1 MRVVIIACL
10 FLFVSCKGESVPK
23 DVFSKQKM
31 GDVMYAILLADEWVD
46 YTRMYDSTYMNFSKR
61 AAIYDSVFQ
70 LHGISKQDYQK
81 SMAYYQGRPDVLK
94 DILEEL
100 SKRGDTT
107 SVRKIKP
114 LSTNAR

>member
-1 MRVVIIACL
+1 
-10 FLFVSCKGESVPK
+10 
-23 DVFSKQKM
+23 
-31 GDVMYAILLADEWVD
+31 
-46 YTRMYDSTYMNFSKR
+46 
-61 AAIYDSVFQ
+61 
-70 LHGISKQDYQK
+70 
-81 SMAYYQGRPDVLK
+81 MAYYQGRPDVLK